1 MKKSVFKNVAKF
13 TGKRLRQSLFFSK
26 LAGVSLY
33 SYYKKRRWHKFFPV
47 NFAKFLITPFFTEHI
62 RTHQNTSASKVNVMV

>member
-1 MKKSVFKNVAKF
+1 MKKSVFKNIAKF

-33 SYYKKRRWHKFFPV
+33 SY
-47 NFAKFLITPFFTEHI
+47 
-62 RTHQNTSASKVNVMV
+62 